1 MEADFFTELIEEEE
15 KGGHMKGKTEI
26 KICGITSIKEA
37 AVLADEKV
45 DYAGMV
51 LFYEKSKR
59 NNTLKQAEDILQFF
73 RKRNEK
79 GQQVKTVAVVVSPT
93 KEQITEI
100 QAMGFDYIQIHGS
113 LTEEVLEAIHIPIFR
128 AVWAGDKEMLR
139 QIKGCEKIEALLLDG
154 MKPGTGEAFDWRLIE
169 EVKKQLADW
178 NVKLILAGGL
188 TVENVREAIRTA
200 APHGVDVSSGVEFCR
215 DKIGKD
221 PDKIKRFV
229 QEVRKE

>member
-1 MEADFFTELIEEEE
+1 
-15 KGGHMKGKTEI
+15 MKGKTEI
-26 KICGITSIKEA
+26 KICGITSLKEA
-37 AVLADEKV
+37 AVLIEEKV
-45 DYAGMV
+45 DYAGIV

-73 RKRNEK
+73 RKGNEK
-79 GQQVKTVAVVVSPT
+79 GHQVKTVAVTVSPT
-93 KEQITEI
+93 KEQVTEI

-113 LTEEVLEAIHIPIFR
+113 LSEEVLEAVHIPIFR
-128 AVWAGDKEMLR
+128 AVWVKDKELIW

-154 MKPGTGEAFDWRLIE
+154 MKPGTGEVFDWRLIE

-200 APHGVDVSSGVEFCR
+200 APDGVDVSSGVEFDR

-229 QEVRKE
+229 KEVRNG